1 MIAASNRAADLTGLR
16 VGRLTVLRRVESYVQ
31 ADGRRRGRWL
41 CRCACGREVTALTG
55 NLTSKRAQGR
65 VQSCGCLKREADITV
80 GHRLSAARNTKRT
93 REREARLQGGT
104 TKRKRKKQD
113 RKQGL
118 PTPAWGNA
126 KAAALD
132 LAAALG
138 YGTGG
143 KE

>member
-1 MIAASNRAADLTGLR
+1 MIATSNRATDLTGLR

-41 CRCACGREVTALTG
+41 CLCACGREVTALTG
-55 NLTSKRAQGR
+55 NLTAKRNAGR
-65 VQSCGCLKREADITV
+65 VQSCGCLKQEADITV

-93 REREARLQGGT
+93 REREERLAGGKN
-104 TKRKRKKQD
+104 KRQRKPQS
-113 RKQGL
+113 RKVGL

-132 LAAALG
+132 LAAAFG
-138 YGTGG
+138 YGTGE
-143 KE
+143 KK

>member
-1 MIAASNRAADLTGLR
+1 MIATSNRAADLTGLR
-16 VGRLTVLRRVESYVQ
+16 VGRLTVLRRVEAYIQ
-31 ADGRRRGRWL
+31 PDGRRRGRWL
-41 CRCACGREVTALTG
+41 CVCDCGKEITALTG
-55 NLTSKRAQGR
+55 NLTAKRNTGR

-93 REREARLQGGT
+93 REREERPAAAARQ
-104 TKRKRKKQD
+104 RKPQSRAV
-113 RKQGL
+113 GL

-138 YGTGG
+138 YVTGG
-143 KE
+143 KDD

>member
-1 MIAASNRAADLTGLR
+1 MTISNRAADITGLR
-16 VGRLTVLRRVESYVQ
+16 VGRLTVLRRVESHVQ

-41 CRCACGREVTALTG
+41 CRCDCGKEITALTG
-55 NLTSKRAQGR
+55 NLTAKRNTGR

-93 REREARLQGGT
+93 REREARLKGSP
-104 TKRKRKKQD
+104 KPKRKKSN
-113 RKQGL
+113 RGTGL

-132 LAAALG
+132 LAAAFG
-138 YGTGG
+138 YGTGE
-143 KE
+143 KK